1 MFPVG
6 QYLSKIFERN
16 VWWCPLL
23 DDVNTFS
30 KTEERLL
37 FYVSVEFT
45 LSEEATESGS
55 TKCSLISKQMFC
67 KTL

>member
-16 VWWCPLL
+16 VWWCPLFA
-23 DDVNTFS
+23 DVNTFS

-45 LSEEATESGS
+45 FSEEATESRS
-55 TKCSLISKQMFC
+55 TKCSLISKQMLC

>member
-1 MFPVG
+1 M
-6 QYLSKIFERN
+6 SKMLERN
-16 VWWCPLL
+16 VWWCPLFA
-23 DDVNTFS
+23 DVNTFS

-45 LSEEATESGS
+45 FSEEATERRS

-67 KTL
+67 KFL